1 MGINTLR
8 WNQVR
13 YRAYAPIY
21 DLAAAPFH
29 AGRRQAIAALD
40 LAAGEHVLI
49 FGCGTGLDLPLLPG
63 TVDITAVD
71 LVPAMVRRTRR
82 RAAALAR
89 PVRAAVMNG
98 AQLALPSARFD
109 AVLLNLVLAV
119 VPDPVACAREVAR
132 VLRPGGRVAIFDKW
146 LPEGA
151 TPGAARR
158 ALNVLMNT
166 AFTDI
171 NRQLS
176 PILTAAGLTLAS
188 RVPAGLGGAYQVAIA
203 RPAPGRA

>member
-1 MGINTLR
+1 MGINNLN
-8 WNQVR
+8 WNRIR

-29 AGRRQAIAALD
+29 AGRRQAIDALD
-40 LAAGEHVLI
+40 LTAGEHVLI

-63 TVDITAVD
+63 TVAIAAVD

-89 PVRAAVMNG
+89 PIHAAVMNG
-98 AQLALPSARFD
+98 EQLALPSASFD

-119 VPDPVACAREVAR
+119 VPDPLACAREVAR
-132 VLRPGGRVAIFDKW
+132 VLRPGGRAAIFDKW

-151 TPGAARR
+151 TPGPARR
-158 ALNVLMNT
+158 ALNVVMNT

-171 NRQLS
+171 NRQLG
-176 PILTAAGLTLAS
+176 PILAAAGLELAS
-188 RVPAGLGGAYQVAIA
+188 RAPAGLGGAYQVAIA
-203 RPAPGRA
+203 RKPAG